1 MNRRHASL
9 SIAALTTVMLA
20 TLAARA
26 QEPAA
31 GQRGAGGGRGGAP
44 AAPQNLQIFP
54 KDTPRPQVI
63 QTMQAFAAA
72 LGVRC
77 GYCSENGLIA
87 VAQRLAADKPDEAL
101 RWLELNTEVSPK
113 SSRTYLLMAQI
124 YGRKNDKENQIKS
137 LEKAVELDPQNQQA
151 ARMLEQI
158 RK

>member
-54 KDTPRPQVI
+54 KETTQAQVV
-63 QTMQAFAAA
+63 QAMQEFAAA
-72 LGVRC
+72 LGVQC
-77 GYCSENGLIA
+77 THCHVQIA
-87 VAQRLAADKPDEAL
+87 AAPGGRGDGGGRGGRGAAPAFDFASDDKPQKKVDVA
-101 RWLELNTEVSPK
+101 
-113 SSRTYLLMAQI
+113 M
-124 YGRKNDKENQIKS
+124 G
-137 LEKAVELDPQNQQA
+137 
-151 ARMLEQI
+151 
-158 RK
+158 